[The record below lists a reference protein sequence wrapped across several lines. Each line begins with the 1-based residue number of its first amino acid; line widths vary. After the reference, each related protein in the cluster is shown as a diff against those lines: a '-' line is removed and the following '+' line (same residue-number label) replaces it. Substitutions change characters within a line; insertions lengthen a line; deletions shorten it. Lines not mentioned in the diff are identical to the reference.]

1 MLEHVKTGLAYA
13 AAVYLSACVL
23 YMLVTKYYCGV
34 GTPLKDSFS
43 EEQLRIKKDS
53 ASTRGGIFMAAVAV
67 SVLVMVVFR
76 PL

>member
-23 YMLVTKYYCGV
+23 YMLVTKYCGV
-34 GTPLKDSFS
+34 GTPLKDSFT

-67 SVLVMVVFR
+67 SVLAMVVFR